1 MYRRLSMVLFPV
13 LVIAL
18 IGAGVW
24 GYREHQEKNAILIK
38 AENQYQR
45 AFNNLAYHM
54 EELHK
59 QLGNALAV
67 GANSSQFH
75 RKCLVN
81 VWRITSEAQSEI
93 NQLPLTLLP
102 FSKTEEF
109 LSNIS
114 KFSYQTAVRDL
125 TKQPL
130 TDQEVRV
137 LQTLYEQSKELSG
150 ELRNIQ
156 ARALEQNIRWMDVEV
171 EMATQNMQRDNTII
185 DGFRTVDKKVTQF
198 SEVDFG
204 PSSLS
209 IFTSRRTRKLEGSE
223 ISAEE
228 AKKVAF
234 QFLHLPEDLRVKVVE
249 NGKGT
254 EFESYSV
261 TVVDEQDDGSRLNVD
276 VAKHGGKVLYFMNHR
291 EVNDSRLSVDEA
303 TRIAEQF
310 LAEHDY
316 GELTPVSYDTYL
328 NTAAIT
334 FAAVRDGIIVYP
346 QKLVVQVAL
355 DNGEVTGLQAS
366 DYLYEDHSRSLHQ
379 PEMTVEEAKKLL
391 NRNFQIQRHQ
401 IALIEND
408 LNEEVICHE
417 FTGTINGGVYR
428 IYLNGQTGM
437 EEKIEHIEAAEQALG
452 QQDRK

>member
-1 MYRRLSMVLFPV
+1 MYKRLSMVLFPI

-18 IGAGVW
+18 VGAGVW

-45 AFNNLAYHM
+45 AFNNLAFHM
-54 EELHK
+54 DELHK

-102 FSKTEEF
+102 FHKTEEF
-109 LSNIS
+109 LANIS

-130 TDQEVRV
+130 SEQEVQV
-137 LQTLYEQSKELSG
+137 LTKLYEQSKDLSS
-150 ELRNIQ
+150 ELRSIQ
-156 ARALEQNIRWMDVEV
+156 AKALEQNIRWMDVEV
-171 EMATQNMQRDNTII
+171 EMATQNMQLDNTII
-185 DGFRTVDKKVTQF
+185 DGFQTVDKKVTQF
-198 SEVDFG
+198 TEVDFG
-204 PSSLS
+204 PSNMN
-209 IFTSRRTRKLEGSE
+209 IFASKRARKLDGPP
-223 ISAEE
+223 ISKEE
-228 AKKVAF
+228 ARKIAF
-234 QFLHLPEDLRVKVVE
+234 EFLQLPEDLNVRIVQ

-261 TVVDEQDDGSRLNVD
+261 TVADEQDDGSRLNID
-276 VAKHGGKVLYFMNHR
+276 VSKQGGKVLYFMNHR
-291 EVNDSRLSVDEA
+291 PVKNSQLSVDEA
-303 TRIAEQF
+303 TRTASRFI
-310 LAEHDY
+310 AEHDY
-316 GELTPVSYDTYL
+316 GEVTPVSYDTYQ

-334 FAAVRDGIIVYP
+334 FAAVQDGVIVYP

-355 DNGEVTGLQAS
+355 DNGEITGLQAT
-366 DYLYEDHSRSLHQ
+366 DYVMAGGERVIRQ
-379 PEMTVEEAKKLL
+379 PEMSMQEARKLL
-391 NRNFQIQRHQ
+391 NHNFEVTRHQ

-417 FTGTINGGVYR
+417 FTGRINGGVYR
-428 IYLNGQTGM
+428 IYLNGTTGM
-437 EEKIEHIEAAEQALG
+437 EEKIEHIEADDQKARNA
-452 QQDRK
+452 

>member
-1 MYRRLSMVLFPV
+1 MYKRLSMVLFPV
-13 LVIAL
+13 LAIAL
-18 IGAGVW
+18 AGAGIW

-45 AFNNLAYHM
+45 AFNNLAFHM
-54 EELHK
+54 DELNK

-81 VWRITSEAQSEI
+81 VWRITSEAQGEI
-93 NQLPLTLLP
+93 NQLPLTLMP
-102 FSKTEEF
+102 FNKTEDF

-125 TKQPL
+125 TKEPL
-130 TDQEVRV
+130 NDQEVSV
-137 LQTLYEQSKELSG
+137 LQTLYKQSKELSS

-156 ARALEQNIRWMDVEV
+156 SKALEQNIRWMDVEV

-185 DGFRTVDKKVTQF
+185 DGFKTVDKKVTQF

-204 PSSLS
+204 PSGMN
-209 IFTSRRTRKLEGSE
+209 IFASKQARKLDGPE
-223 ISAEE
+223 ISRSE
-228 AKKVAF
+228 ARKIAS
-234 QFLHLPEDLRVKVVE
+234 QFMQLPEDLRVNVVE

-254 EFESYSV
+254 EYESYSV

-276 VAKHGGKVLYFMNHR
+276 VSKRGGKVLYFMNNR
-291 EVNDSRLSVDEA
+291 QVKSSRLSVDDA
-303 TRIAEQF
+303 TQQASQF
-310 LAEHDY
+310 LDEHDY

-334 FAAVRDGIIVYP
+334 FAAVQAGVILYP

-355 DNGEVTGLQAS
+355 DNGEITGLQATDFVYGS
-366 DYLYEDHSRSLHQ
+366 HERSVRQ
-379 PEMTVEEAKKLL
+379 PAMSQEEARKLL
-391 NRNFQIQRHQ
+391 NANFQVQRHQ

-417 FTGTINGGVYR
+417 FTGKINGGIYR
-428 IYLNGQTGM
+428 IYLNGETGM
-437 EEKIEHIEAAEQALG
+437 EEKIEHIEADDQAA
-452 QQDRK
+452 QEA